1 MADAAAV
8 ADEKGAAASKAPA
21 PALPIKLLLIV
32 VVAALV
38 AGLGGAFVVVKLL
51 GGKSEPAAVV
61 EDHKTEAA
69 AKPDARSELAGKHAA
84 SSGPGAMF
92 DLEPF
97 IVNLAD
103 SPEIR
108 YLKLTVKL
116 EAENE
121 AVTAELAA
129 RVPQLRDTILV
140 LLSSK
145 DSTTIRTPQGKF
157 QLRDEIT
164 QRVNGLLPRPGV
176 RNAYFTDFVVQ

>member
-1 MADAAAV
+1 MAEAAAV
-8 ADEKGAAASKAPA
+8 ADEKAPAPPKA
-21 PALPIKLLLIV
+21 PALPIKVLIIV
-32 VVAALV
+32 VMAALV

-51 GGKSEPAAVV
+51 GGKSEPAAAG
-61 EDHKTEAA
+61 EDHKPEAA
-69 AKPDARSELAGKHAA
+69 AKAETHPDAVGKQGASAA
-84 SSGPGAMF
+84 PGAMF

-103 SPEIR
+103 APEIR

-121 AVTAELAA
+121 TVSAELAA

-145 DSTTIRTPQGKF
+145 DSTAIRTPQGKF

-164 QRVNGLLPRPGV
+164 QRVNGLLPKPGV
-176 RNAYFTDFVVQ
+176 RSAYFTDFVVQ

>member
-1 MADAAAV
+1 MGDAAAV
-8 ADEKGAAASKAPA
+8 ADDKGGVAANAPA
-21 PALPIKLLLIV
+21 PALPIKLLIIV

-51 GGKSEPAAVV
+51 GRNSESATAVD
-61 EDHKTEAA
+61 EHKTETSKAE
-69 AKPDARSELAGKHAA
+69 ARGEPPGKHAA
-84 SSGPGAMF
+84 GAGPMF

-116 EAENE
+116 EAEND
-121 AVTAELAA
+121 AVTAELAS

-145 DSTTIRTPQGKF
+145 DSATIRTPQGKF

-164 QRVNGLLPRPGV
+164 QRVNGLLPKPGV